1 MEQWELVCRI
11 ITTEKDNIVKAYK
24 NVSRSRY
31 IRQETV
37 RKHTET
43 IVNSLENIREVIGK
57 NLTKFTTEHREQ
69 LLDEY
74 WSLRDLLVKTLD
86 RHNLTCEIT
95 HDIGRPIQL
104 NLDTLFAQRETEK
117 LVPILEEENPEIEIE
132 IMPQTVVEFLNTA
145 SKLIPDYDGK
155 YENLR
160 SFLDALSLVT
170 TIKDT
175 HEAVAISLIK
185 TKLKGNARNLID
197 GESTIDSIISK
208 LQRSVKGESVEVLSA
223 KMMNIRQ
230 NNKSANVYCGEI
242 EALAKTLESAY
253 ISDGLTT
260 DLAAKYSTREAVK
273 AMTKNCTID
282 KVKLIMEAGQFSNM
296 NEAIGKFVSSCT
308 GATGQQNSILHLGSR
323 PKFNDNR
330 RGRGN
335 YRGGRRNG
343 GNWNRNGNP
352 NNGNN
357 NWNRRGQG
365 RNWHNNRNG
374 HNNGRNNN
382 TVRTTNS
389 EQDSSE
395 NPNEPLR

>member
-1 MEQWELVCRI
+1 MEPWELVCRI
-11 ITTEKDNIVKAYK
+11 ITTEKENILKAYK
-24 NVSRSRY
+24 NVSRSRH

-37 RKHTET
+37 RKHIET
-43 IVNSLENIREVIGK
+43 IVTSLENIREVISK
-57 NLTKFTTEHREQ
+57 NLIKFTTEHREQ
-69 LLDEY
+69 SLNEY
-74 WSLRDLLVKTLD
+74 WSLRDLLIKTLD
-86 RHNLTCEIT
+86 RHYLTCDVT
-95 HDIGRPIQL
+95 HDIGKPIQL
-104 NLDTLFAQRETEK
+104 NLDTSFAQRETGN
-117 LVPILEEENPEIEIE
+117 LVPILEEEKSEIEKE
-132 IMPQTVVEFLNTA
+132 IMSQTLVEFLNTA

-160 SFLDALSLVT
+160 SFLDALSLVN

-197 GESTIDSIISK
+197 GESTIDSVISK

-230 NNKSANVYCGEI
+230 NNKSANVYCAEI
-242 EALAKTLESAY
+242 ESLAKTLETAY

-260 DLAAKYSTREAVK
+260 DLAAKYSTREAVR
-273 AMTKNCTID
+273 AITKNCTID

-308 GATGQQNSILHLGSR
+308 EATGQQNSILHLGNGQN
-323 PKFNDNR
+323 FNNNR

-374 HNNGRNNN
+374 HNNGRDNN

-395 NPNEPLR
+395 NPNEPLG